1 MPIER
6 DVKLL
11 TASDVAE
18 LCEVDLKTIHNWVDR
33 GCIPH
38 FRTPGRHL
46 RFQAIDVANFLRE
59 WGYAIPRRFYAEIA
73 KAVMVVGGKEAT
85 NAVTK
90 AAGQTAAIHTVGDLY
105 DALLRVGQ
113 EPTTAVVLDQA
124 TIQTHGGDVIVRAV
138 AALKQAYAITVIGL
152 GTDKFGLAEKA
163 DILFIPMGDTKMLR
177 AALTGDVKDSAQV
190 EEGVVPPP
198 PRLRTRRVRSPGKR
212 VV

>member
-46 RFQAIDVANFLRE
+46 RFQAIDIASFLRE
-59 WGYAIPRRFYAEIA
+59 WGYAIPKRFYAEIA
-73 KAVMVVGGKEAT
+73 QAVMVIGGKEAT
-85 NAVTK
+85 NVVVR
-90 AAGQTAAIHTVGDLY
+90 AAGQTAAVQTIGDLY

-113 EPTTAVVLDQA
+113 EPTTAIVIDPSVVQA
-124 TIQTHGGDVIVRAV
+124 YGDLIVRAA
-138 AALKQAYAITVIGL
+138 AALKRAYSITIIALGPDKLGL
-152 GTDKFGLAEKA
+152 SDKA
-163 DILFIPMGDTKMLR
+163 DILFIPMGDSKMLR
-177 AALTGDVKDSAQV
+177 AALTGDVKDNAQI

-198 PRLRTRRVRSPGKR
+198 PKRRTRRVRTPGKR
-212 VV
+212 VM

>member
-11 TASDVAE
+11 TASDVAQ

-46 RFQAIDVANFLRE
+46 RFQAIDIANFLRE

-73 KAVMVVGGKEAT
+73 QAVMVIGGKEAT
-85 NAVTK
+85 NTVVK
-90 AAGQTAAIHTVGDLY
+90 AAGLTATVQLIDDLY

-113 EPTTAVVLDQA
+113 EPTTAVVLDPSVVQA
-124 TIQTHGGDVIVRAV
+124 YGDLIVQVV
-138 AALKQAYAITVIGL
+138 AALKRSYSITVIAL
-152 GTDKFGLAEKA
+152 GPDKLGLAEKT
-163 DILFIPMGDTKMLR
+163 DILFIPMGDSKMLR
-177 AALTGDVKDSAQV
+177 AALTGDVKDNAQI

-198 PRLRTRRVRSPGKR
+198 PKRRTRRVRTPGKR
-212 VV
+212 VM